1 MANRDNLL
9 KNTAADTIC
18 HPSCLIILTMKDQK
32 RKSDTGGE
40 RIHLYPFDR
49 LRVIH
54 QCIAAQTHPT
64 TAQLAEKLEVSTRT
78 VRRYLA
84 FLRDRFNAPVK
95 FDQKKGGFCY
105 THPNWEMPLVPLSE
119 GELLAFFIATI
130 ALQGKGA
137 TYEDARLRRAIAKI
151 AASLP
156 EEISVSLG
164 YLFENTSFQAP
175 PHVLVEG
182 AILDKLHKAV
192 CEREVVSFDYFTP
205 GKGETKDRRV
215 EPLLLHN
222 HEGTWYLIAF
232 DYLRQTEIVFHAG
245 RISNLKTTGDY
256 FAPRKNFDREKY
268 LNESFGMYRGGKLTE
283 VEIIFD
289 EYQSHWM
296 RERNFFH
303 PQETREEL
311 PDGRMKLSFTIG
323 ENGLEAVARFCLQY
337 AGHCRV
343 ETPKKLI
350 QMIREK
356 LQRGLDLHL

>member
-1 MANRDNLL
+1 MTQS
-9 KNTAADTIC
+9 K
-18 HPSCLIILTMKDQK
+18 QK
-32 RKSDTGGE
+32 SQPFGKRLPL
-40 RIHLYPFDR
+40 HLYDKLSR
-49 LRVIH
+49 LH
-54 QCIAAQTHPT
+54 LLIAGGKFLNTK
-64 TAQLAEKLEVSTRT
+64 QLAEELEVNPRT
-78 VRRYLA
+78 VRRYIA
-84 FLRDRFNAPVK
+84 FLRDRFNAPVE
-95 FDQKKGGFCY
+95 FNYKKNGYCY
-105 THPNWEMPLVPLSE
+105 THPNWEMPLVPLTE

-130 ALQGKGA
+130 ALQGKGT
-137 TYEDARLRRAIAKI
+137 TYEDERLRRAIAKI
-151 AASLP
+151 AGSLP

-182 AILDKLHKAV
+182 KLLDELHKAV
-192 CEREVVSFDYFTP
+192 GETEIVSFDYFTP
-205 GKGETKDRRV
+205 GKGETKNRRV

-222 HEGTWYLIAF
+222 HEGTWYVIAF

-256 FAPRKNFDREKY
+256 FKKRKNFDKEKY

-289 EYQSHWM
+289 EYQSQWM

-311 PDGRMKLSFTIG
+311 TDGKMKLSFTIG

-337 AGHCRV
+337 AGNFV
-343 ETPKKLI
+343 AVKPEKLRE
-350 QMIREK
+350 MIREK
-356 LQRGLDLHL
+356 LEKAMGDHIDKTSPRA